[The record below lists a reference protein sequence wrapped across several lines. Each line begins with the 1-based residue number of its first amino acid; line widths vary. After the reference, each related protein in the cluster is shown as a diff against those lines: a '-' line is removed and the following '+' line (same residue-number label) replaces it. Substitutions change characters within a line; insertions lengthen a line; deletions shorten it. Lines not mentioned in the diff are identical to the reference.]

1 MKLLETVYTILNLL
15 SRHNVSDDFR
25 VSERNIAAMVHAH
38 RAAQIVKDYG
48 INQHI
53 DPTWLSDIGRI
64 DFTRVS
70 SSDDPNITNS
80 SLCLAKITLPP
91 VISLDNDGGVYRIS
105 SSSKQIQC
113 YPTTP
118 NEFFFLFENNDK
130 RLQKYHYYFRIGNA
144 YYKYPYQTE
153 GSAILVLSNP
163 LDGWA
168 KFTENILSGFLTI
181 GDTFI
186 VMSGSITYGGIT
198 YTALQTFVA
207 TVANGTAFTGTG
219 IVQYLNKK
227 RKMTMQDEYPM
238 SRSMESEL
246 ILSILSN
253 EFRIEAVMT
262 PDIINDARDYA
273 LRRLQ
278 ERKTK

>member
-1 MKLLETVYTILNLL
+1 MKHIETIYILKNILEKFSI
-15 SRHNVSDDFR
+15 SDDSR
-25 VSERNIAAMVHAH
+25 INERFLSNLIASH

-48 INQHI
+48 INQRI
-53 DPTWLSDIGRI
+53 DQTWLQEIYFL
-64 DFTRVS
+64 FTKTT
-70 SSDDPNITNS
+70 SSDDPYITNS
-80 SLCLAKITLPP
+80 ALCLAKITLPP

-118 NEFFFLFENNDK
+118 NEFFFMFENNDK

-163 LDGWA
+163 LDGVQ

-186 VMSGSITYGGIT
+186 VMSGSIIYGGIT

-227 RKMTMQDEYPM
+227 RKMTMMDEYPM

-278 ERKTK
+278 ERKAK